1 MTVASRFS
9 VKVVGVS
16 FHPDYPE
23 NLHRLRALGGG
34 EAGGEVE
41 GSLIREPDNP
51 HDPNAV
57 AVFMGGSVIGHVP
70 AFLAERLGPEI
81 DAGARFAV
89 DTAAVLVNPDH
100 PDRPGLEIFCVRIPV
115 EVPA

>member
-1 MTVASRFS
+1 MIPDRFS

-23 NLHRLRALGGG
+23 NLHRLRALGGS

-57 AVFMGGSVIGHVP
+57 AVLMAGDIIGHVP
-70 AFLAERLGPEI
+70 RVLAERLGPEI

-89 DTAAVLVNPDH
+89 DTAMVLVDPDH
-100 PDRPGLEIFCVRIPV
+100 EDRPGLEIFCVRM
-115 EVPA
+115 VPAA